1 MRLNIAALALCLCLA
16 CPALAA
22 GPAQEKSVAEV
33 PTVAEV
39 QEYLRLFG
47 YRQMLET
54 GAERQLAAIIEEVRQ
69 SRQPVSPGALE
80 LIQEEL
86 RSELGAASENA
97 VNEMV
102 AVLQRHLSRQDVVYL
117 LEVGRDP
124 RMQRVVKLQPAI
136 ASDMEAIGE
145 RLAETV
151 TTKAAPKIAERLK
164 ALETA
169 RPQ

>member
-1 MRLNIAALALCLCLA
+1 MRLKSTALALGLCLCLA
-16 CPALAA
+16 CPALGAA
-22 GPAQEKSVAEV
+22 PASDA
-33 PTVAEV
+33 PSASEV

-86 RSELGAASENA
+86 RTELKAASENA

-102 AVLQRHLSRQDVVYL
+102 AVLRRHLSRQDVAYL
-117 LEVGRDP
+117 LEIGRDP

-151 TTKAAPKIAERLK
+151 TSRAAPKIAERLK
-164 ALETA
+164 ALEA
-169 RPQ
+169 GSRQ